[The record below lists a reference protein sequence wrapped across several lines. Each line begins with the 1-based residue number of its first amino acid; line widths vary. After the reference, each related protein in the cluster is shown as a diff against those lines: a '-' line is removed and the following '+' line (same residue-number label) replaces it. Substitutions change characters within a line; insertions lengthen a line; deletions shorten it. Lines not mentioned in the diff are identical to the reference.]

1 MALQVPAFANGEP
14 SPKFI
19 STLQEGTLTTRDA
32 VMVTLTFRPINAGFG
47 KALRV
52 MAWVTSAV
60 RKTKDM
66 TESSATSSIWRFII
80 IPP

>member
-1 MALQVPAFANGEP
+1 MALQVPAFAHGEP

-32 VMVTLTFRPINAGFG
+32 VMVTATFWPTVAGFG
-47 KALRV
+47 EALRV
-52 MAWVTSAV
+52 MAWVTFTV
-60 RKTKDM
+60 RKIKDM

>member
-1 MALQVPAFANGEP
+1 MALQTPALAHGKP

-19 STLQEGTLTTRDA
+19 STLQEGTLVSRDA
-32 VMVTLTFRPINAGFG
+32 VMVIAIFWPTVAGFG
-47 KALRV
+47 EALRV
-52 MAWVTSAV
+52 MAWVTSTV

-66 TESSATSSIWRFII
+66 TKSSATSSIWRFII